1 MASTTG
7 ERNVCYKRKSLHVFE
22 QDRQGYY
29 TVQVS
34 ARKYTA
40 ERYDYTVQ
48 AWIGTDGRYLCCSH
62 PDSMNCGCYGKAH
75 HGELAPVGHSIH

>member
-1 MASTTG
+1 MVYVITNEELEAMHAQA
-7 ERNVCYKRKSLHVFE
+7 KRI
-22 QDRQGYY
+22 QR
-29 TVQVS
+29 
-34 ARKYTA
+34 A

-75 HGELAPVGHSIH
+75 HGELASVGHSIH